1 VGSGRSEAHSSLGGA
16 SRISGGKK
24 GILFSRR
31 PSPSTQAGL
40 LLQKTPSASLEPRS
54 RSPLSLSLS
63 PAGGGG
69 ERRKRKGSRA
79 EQAPSSRG
87 DRGREPRRSRDSR
100 GDRRSPPAAIRPRY
114 ELKISRSRFRFHP
127 VLLAQC
133 FNLVGCSGW

>member
-1 VGSGRSEAHSSLGGA
+1 MWGLGEARPTARLEELA
-16 SRISGGKK
+16 AARVGKK
-24 GILFSRR
+24 GILFRRR
-31 PSPSTQAGL
+31 PSPSTQAGP
-40 LLQKTPSASLEPRS
+40 LLQKTPSGSLESRS
-54 RSPLSLSLS
+54 RSPLSLS